1 MSAATDS
8 GPGGRSRRDFLLA
21 AFASAPLVAGGLVV
35 AGRSL
40 AAAQPSSQEDE
51 RILNFALGLEHLQA
65 AFYEDAVSRGALDGE
80 LAEFARVVGDQER
93 RHVEA
98 LRTRLGGAA
107 IAEPDFD
114 FGDTTAG
121 EEAFREAAVT
131 LEDNTVAAYIG
142 QGANLTVEG
151 VAAVAPLVSVEARHA
166 AWIRDIATVNPAPA
180 PADTAKSA
188 EDVRSTLER
197 AGLPLP

>member
-1 MSAATDS
+1 M
-8 GPGGRSRRDFLLA
+8 A
-21 AFASAPLVAGGLVV
+21 AFAGAPLVAGGLVV

-40 AAAQPSSQEDE
+40 AAAQPSPQEDE

-80 LAEFARVVGDQER
+80 QAEFARVVGEQER

-98 LRTRLGGAA
+98 LRRRLGGAA
-107 IAEPDFD
+107 IAAPDFD

-121 EEAFREAAVT
+121 EEAFREAAVV

-142 QGANLTVEG
+142 QGANLTIDG

-166 AWIRDIATVNPAPA
+166 AWIRDITAVNPAPA
-180 PADTAKSA
+180 AADPAKSA
-188 EDVRSTLER
+188 EDVRLALEQ
-197 AGLPLP
+197 AGLPPP